1 MQGTKALLK
10 AIDKMVGA
18 VQTDVPNAIQKTVSD
33 ARDRAAH
40 GFSNAEYHGTND
52 VAVTMMDAQTAD
64 GREYTIDAS
73 GTAVLF
79 IEYGTGIKLKHDS
92 QFGDY
97 GMYPAGSWSATHSQY
112 LTDPD
117 KLKAHHGQWPY
128 AGEWID
134 GNPSANVMY
143 NIQKNLEQS
152 LPSEAKQA
160 LRKAMK

>member
-1 MQGTKALLK
+1 MRGTKALLRS
-10 AIDKMVGA
+10 IDKLISA
-18 VQTDVPNAIQKTVSD
+18 IQTDVPKAIENEVLTGGVRAEQGFATAQYHGVNDVNVDVSD
-33 ARDRAAH
+33 SSVE
-40 GFSNAEYHGTND
+40 GGK
-52 VAVTMMDAQTAD
+52 
-64 GREYTIDAS
+64 GWTIRAS

-97 GMYPAGSWSATHSQY
+97 GMYPAGSWSATHNQY

-143 NIQKNLEQS
+143 NTQKNLEQT
-152 LPSEAKQA
+152 LLVEAKSA
-160 LRKAMK
+160 IRKATQ